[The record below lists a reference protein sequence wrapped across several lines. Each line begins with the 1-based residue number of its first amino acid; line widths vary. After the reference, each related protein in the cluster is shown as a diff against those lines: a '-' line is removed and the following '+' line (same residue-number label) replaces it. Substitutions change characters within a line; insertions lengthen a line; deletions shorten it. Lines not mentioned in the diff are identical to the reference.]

1 MKFDFFSLKNDE
13 KITITSQFSAY
24 NSLEL
29 PTDIQD
35 LMEQAVAVRKRLCPL
50 FKIPGAALLLDNGKC
65 FRFKSRKCR
74 ISFRPMR

>member
-1 MKFDFFSLKNDE
+1 LDFFSLKNDE

-24 NSLEL
+24 NSLQGL

-50 FKIPGAALLLDNGKC
+50 FKIRVGVTLY
-65 FRFKSRKCR
+65 
-74 ISFRPMR
+74 